1 MMNARILA
9 AFNNKHVLLWDM
21 NKVGLFCTVLGVIGL
36 ISFLITILLA
46 GYIDERIQ
54 DECDSDIGTIGQITG
69 LDEGECQ
76 NARNLSDS
84 VSSLQVPSLLTGVSL
99 IVIGGMLIRN
109 KN

>member
-9 AFNNKHVLLWDM
+9 AFNNKYMLLWDM
-21 NKVGLFCTVLGVIGL
+21 NKLGLFCIVLGVIGL

-46 GYIDERIQ
+46 GYIDERIR

-76 NARNLSDS
+76 DGRDLTDS
-84 VSSLQVPSLLTGVSL
+84 VSSLQVPSLLTGVSF
-99 IVIGGMLIRN
+99 IVIGGVLIRK

>member
-9 AFNNKHVLLWDM
+9 AFNNKYMLLWDM
-21 NKVGLFCTVLGVIGL
+21 NKLGLFCIVLGVIGL

-46 GYIDERIQ
+46 GYIDERIR

-76 NARNLSDS
+76 NARDLTDS
-84 VSSLQVPSLLTGVSL
+84 VSSLQVPSLLTGVSFL
-99 IVIGGMLIRN
+99 VIGVVLIRK

>member
-1 MMNARILA
+1 
-9 AFNNKHVLLWDM
+9 M
-21 NKVGLFCTVLGVIGL
+21 NKLGLFCIVLGVIGL

-46 GYIDERIQ
+46 GYIDERIR

-76 NARNLSDS
+76 NARDLTDS
-84 VSSLQVPSLLTGVSL
+84 VSSLQVPSLLTGVSF
-99 IVIGGMLIRN
+99 IVIGGVLIRK

>member
-21 NKVGLFCTVLGVIGL
+21 NKLGLFCIVLGVIGL

-46 GYIDERIQ
+46 GYIDERIR

-76 NARNLSDS
+76 NARDLTDS
-84 VSSLQVPSLLTGVSL
+84 VSSLQVPSLLTGVSF
-99 IVIGGMLIRN
+99 IVIGGVLIRK

>member
-1 MMNARILA
+1 
-9 AFNNKHVLLWDM
+9 M
-21 NKVGLFCTVLGVIGL
+21 NKLGLFSIVLGVIGL

-76 NARNLSDS
+76 NARDLTDS
-84 VSSLQVPSLLTGVSL
+84 VSSLQVPSLLTGVSF
-99 IVIGGMLIRN
+99 IVIGGVLIRK

>member
-1 MMNARILA
+1 
-9 AFNNKHVLLWDM
+9 M
-21 NKVGLFCTVLGVIGL
+21 NKLGLFCIVVGVIGL

-46 GYIDERIQ
+46 GYIDERIR

-76 NARNLSDS
+76 NARDLTDS
-84 VSSLQVPSLLTGVSL
+84 VSSLQVPSLLTGVSF
-99 IVIGGMLIRN
+99 IVIGGVLIRK

>member
-1 MMNARILA
+1 
-9 AFNNKHVLLWDM
+9 M
-21 NKVGLFCTVLGVIGL
+21 NKLGLFCIVLGVIGL

-76 NARNLSDS
+76 NARDLTDS
-84 VSSLQVPSLLTGVSL
+84 VSSLQVPSLLTGMSF
-99 IVIGGMLIRN
+99 IVIGGVLIRK

>member
-1 MMNARILA
+1 
-9 AFNNKHVLLWDM
+9 M
-21 NKVGLFCTVLGVIGL
+21 NKLGLFCIVLGVIGL

-46 GYIDERIQ
+46 GYIDERIR

-76 NARNLSDS
+76 NARDLTDS
-84 VSSLQVPSLLTGVSL
+84 VSSLQVPSLLTGMSF
-99 IVIGGMLIRN
+99 IVIGGVLIRK

>member
-1 MMNARILA
+1 
-9 AFNNKHVLLWDM
+9 M
-21 NKVGLFCTVLGVIGL
+21 NKLGLFCIVLGLIGL

-76 NARNLSDS
+76 NARDLTDS
-84 VSSLQVPSLLTGVSL
+84 VSSLQVPSLLTGVSF
-99 IVIGGMLIRN
+99 IVIGGVLIRK

>member
-1 MMNARILA
+1 
-9 AFNNKHVLLWDM
+9 M
-21 NKVGLFCTVLGVIGL
+21 NKLGLFCIVLGVIGL

-76 NARNLSDS
+76 NARDLTDS
-84 VSSLQVPSLLTGVSL
+84 VSSLQVPSLLTGVL
-99 IVIGGMLIRN
+99 FIVIGGVLIRK

>member
-1 MMNARILA
+1 
-9 AFNNKHVLLWDM
+9 M
-21 NKVGLFCTVLGVIGL
+21 NKLGLFCTVLGVIGL

-54 DECDSDIGTIGQITG
+54 DDCDSDIGTIGQITG

-76 NARNLSDS
+76 NARELTDS
-84 VSSLQVPSLLTGVSL
+84 VSSLQVPSLLTGVSF
-99 IVIGGMLIRN
+99 IVIGGVLIRK

>member
-1 MMNARILA
+1 MYS
-9 AFNNKHVLLWDM
+9 
-21 NKVGLFCTVLGVIGL
+21 LGVIGL

-54 DECDSDIGTIGQITG
+54 DDCDSDIGTIGQITG

-76 NARNLSDS
+76 NARDLTDS
-84 VSSLQVPSLLTGVSL
+84 VSSLQVPSLLTGVSF
-99 IVIGGMLIRN
+99 IVIGGVLIRK

>member
-1 MMNARILA
+1 
-9 AFNNKHVLLWDM
+9 M
-21 NKVGLFCTVLGVIGL
+21 NKLGLFCIVLGVIGL

-46 GYIDERIQ
+46 GYIDERIR

-76 NARNLSDS
+76 NARDLTDS
-84 VSSLQVPSLLTGVSL
+84 VSSLQVPSLLTGVL
-99 IVIGGMLIRN
+99 FIVIGGVLIRK

>member
-1 MMNARILA
+1 
-9 AFNNKHVLLWDM
+9 M
-21 NKVGLFCTVLGVIGL
+21 NKLGLFCIVLGVIGL

-76 NARNLSDS
+76 DGRDLTDS
-84 VSSLQVPSLLTGVSL
+84 VSSLQVPSLLTGVSF
-99 IVIGGMLIRN
+99 IVIGGVLIRK

>member
-1 MMNARILA
+1 
-9 AFNNKHVLLWDM
+9 M
-21 NKVGLFCTVLGVIGL
+21 NKLGLFCIVLGVIGL
-36 ISFLITILLA
+36 ISFLITTLVA
-46 GYIDERIQ
+46 DYIDERIQ

-84 VSSLQVPSLLTGVSL
+84 VSNLQIPSILTGVSF

>member
-1 MMNARILA
+1 
-9 AFNNKHVLLWDM
+9 M
-21 NKVGLFCTVLGVIGL
+21 NKLGLFCIVVGVIGL

-76 NARNLSDS
+76 NARDLTDS
-84 VSSLQVPSLLTGVSL
+84 VSSLQVPSLLTGVSF
-99 IVIGGMLIRN
+99 IVIGGVLIRK

>member
-1 MMNARILA
+1 
-9 AFNNKHVLLWDM
+9 M

-76 NARNLSDS
+76 DARDLTDS
-84 VSSLQVPSLLTGVSL
+84 VSSLQVPSLLTGVSF
-99 IVIGGMLIRN
+99 IVIGGVLIRK

>member
-1 MMNARILA
+1 
-9 AFNNKHVLLWDM
+9 M
-21 NKVGLFCTVLGVIGL
+21 NKLGLFSIVLGVIGL

-46 GYIDERIQ
+46 GYIDERIR

-76 NARNLSDS
+76 NARDLTDS
-84 VSSLQVPSLLTGVSL
+84 VSSLQVPSLLTGVSF
-99 IVIGGMLIRN
+99 IVIGGVLIRK

>member
-1 MMNARILA
+1 
-9 AFNNKHVLLWDM
+9 M
-21 NKVGLFCTVLGVIGL
+21 NKLGLFCIVLGVIGL

-76 NARNLSDS
+76 NARDLTES
-84 VSSLQVPSLLTGVSL
+84 VSSLQVPSLLTGVSF
-99 IVIGGMLIRN
+99 IVIGGVLIRK

>member
-1 MMNARILA
+1 
-9 AFNNKHVLLWDM
+9 M
-21 NKVGLFCTVLGVIGL
+21 NKLGLFCIVLGVIGL
-36 ISFLITILLA
+36 ISFLITILLV

-76 NARNLSDS
+76 NARDLTDS
-84 VSSLQVPSLLTGVSL
+84 VSSLQVPSLLTGVSF
-99 IVIGGMLIRN
+99 IVIGGVLIRK